1 MRRASFGLYQ
11 GLGQFFDYRLDEL
24 ASAGCMSPRRCRD
37 CLDGK
42 KSFTPQEQKAIAN
55 EIIAKMVTKQI
66 DNYQMLVMIEAREDF
81 DKVFRSEEAA

>member
-11 GLGQFFDYRLDEL
+11 GLGQFFDRLDEL